1 MLSRKDI
8 LVLGMMIFS
17 LFLGAGNIIFPPME
31 GYHAGYS
38 WLWAALGFIL
48 TGVLMP
54 FITLI
59 VVTVRGRG
67 EALSTDLPPW
77 VGVVFWSIL
86 YLIIGSTFA
95 MPRVT
100 NVAYEMAWVPLNIY
114 NGEFAHILFAVVFNL
129 VGMNFMLRRSS
140 MISTIGKFMAPI
152 LLVLLIIVGI
162 GVVSNPISEIV
173 APSSNYAEGSALVTG
188 MIGGYQTMDVLSA
201 MAFGG
206 IVARAF
212 AVNKVTEGRTI
223 VRYTLAA
230 GTTSVVLLSG
240 LYLCLFYLGATGDMV
255 ASTSTNGGQ
264 IFSRY
269 INELFGATGLWIMSG
284 IVMLAN
290 LTTLVGVTSA
300 CADYF
305 SHFHHRL
312 NYSFFV
318 VVFTIATIIISET
331 GLDTLLRV
339 TIPALLLIYP
349 VAIML
354 VVLQLLRKKL
364 PVISWSYNATIALTT
379 LFSLCDSL
387 KNMGILPKAVDDFLK
402 LFPFYQEGLTWLL
415 PVLVMLLLTIV
426 VGKLKMKSA
435 VDNAA

>member
-1 MLSRKDI
+1 MLSKKDI
-8 LVLGMMIFS
+8 LILGMMIFS

-31 GYHAGYS
+31 GYHAGSS

-48 TGVLMP
+48 TGVFMP

-100 NVAYEMAWVPLNIY
+100 NVAYEMAWLPLNIY
-114 NGEFAHILFAVVFNL
+114 NGEYSHILFALVFNII
-129 VGMNFMLRRSS
+129 GMSFMLGRST

-162 GVVSNPISEIV
+162 GVVSDPLSEII

-212 AVNKVTEGRTI
+212 AVNNVTNGRTI

-230 GTTSVVLLSG
+230 GVTSVVLLSG

-305 SHFHHRL
+305 SRFHPRL
-312 NYSFFV
+312 NYPFFV
-318 VVFTIATIIISET
+318 VLFTIATIIISET

-354 VVLQLLRKKL
+354 VVLQIVRKKL
-364 PVISWSYNATIALTT
+364 PVVSWSYNATIALTT

-387 KNMGILPKAVDDFLK
+387 KNMGLLPQGVEK
-402 LFPFYQEGLTWLL
+402 LLSYLPFYQEGLTWLI
-415 PVLVMLLLTIV
+415 PVLLMLLLTII
-426 VGKLKMKSA
+426 VGKFSVQKQH
-435 VDNAA
+435 

>member
-1 MLSRKDI
+1 MLSKKDI
-8 LVLGMMIFS
+8 LILGMMIFS

-31 GYHAGYS
+31 GYHAGSS

-48 TGVLMP
+48 TGVFMP

-100 NVAYEMAWVPLNIY
+100 NVAYEMAWLPLNIY
-114 NGEFAHILFAVVFNL
+114 NGEYSHILFALVFNII
-129 VGMNFMLRRSS
+129 GMSFMLGRST

-162 GVVSNPISEIV
+162 GVVSDPLSKII

-212 AVNKVTEGRTI
+212 AVNNVTNGRTI

-230 GTTSVVLLSG
+230 GVTSVVLLSG

-305 SHFHHRL
+305 SRFHPRL
-312 NYSFFV
+312 NYPFFV
-318 VVFTIATIIISET
+318 VLFTIATIIISET

-354 VVLQLLRKKL
+354 VVLQIVRKKL
-364 PVISWSYNATIALTT
+364 PVVSWSYNATIALTT

-387 KNMGILPKAVDDFLK
+387 KNMGLLPQGVEK
-402 LFPFYQEGLTWLL
+402 LLSYLPFYQEGLTWLI
-415 PVLVMLLLTIV
+415 PVLLMLLLTII
-426 VGKLKMKSA
+426 VGKFSVKKQH
-435 VDNAA
+435 

>member
-1 MLSRKDI
+1 MLSKKDI
-8 LVLGMMIFS
+8 LILGMMIFS

-31 GYHAGYS
+31 GYHAGSS

-48 TGVLMP
+48 TGVFMP

-100 NVAYEMAWVPLNIY
+100 NVAYEMAWLPLNIY
-114 NGEFAHILFAVVFNL
+114 NGEYSHILFALVFNII
-129 VGMNFMLRRSS
+129 GMSFMLGRST

-162 GVVSNPISEIV
+162 GVMSDPLSEII

-201 MAFGG
+201 MTFGG

-212 AVNKVTEGRTI
+212 AVNNVTNSKTI

-230 GTTSVVLLSG
+230 GVTSVVLLSG

-305 SHFHHRL
+305 SRFHPRL
-312 NYSFFV
+312 NYPFFV
-318 VVFTIATIIISET
+318 VLFTIATIIISET

-354 VVLQLLRKKL
+354 VVLQIVRKKL
-364 PVISWSYNATIALTT
+364 PVVSWSYNATIALTT

-387 KNMGILPKAVDDFLK
+387 KNMGLLPQGVEK
-402 LFPFYQEGLTWLL
+402 LLSYLPFYQEGLTWLI
-415 PVLVMLLLTIV
+415 PVLLMLLLTII
-426 VGKLKMKSA
+426 VGKFSVQKQH
-435 VDNAA
+435 

>member
-1 MLSRKDI
+1 MLSKKDI
-8 LVLGMMIFS
+8 LILGMMIFS

-31 GYHAGYS
+31 GYHAGSS

-48 TGVLMP
+48 TGVFMP

-100 NVAYEMAWVPLNIY
+100 NVAYEMAWLPLNIY
-114 NGEFAHILFAVVFNL
+114 NGEYSHILFALVFNII
-129 VGMNFMLRRSS
+129 GMSFMLGRST

-162 GVVSNPISEIV
+162 GVVSDPLSEII

-212 AVNKVTEGRTI
+212 AVNNVTNGRTI

-230 GTTSVVLLSG
+230 GVTSVVLLSG

-305 SHFHHRL
+305 SRFHPRL
-312 NYSFFV
+312 NYPFFV
-318 VVFTIATIIISET
+318 VLFTIATIIISET

-354 VVLQLLRKKL
+354 VVLQIVRKKL
-364 PVISWSYNATIALTT
+364 PVVSWSYNATIALTT

-387 KNMGILPKAVDDFLK
+387 KNMGLLPQGVEK
-402 LFPFYQEGLTWLL
+402 LLSYLPFYQEGLTWLI
-415 PVLVMLLLTIV
+415 PVLLMLLLTII
-426 VGKLKMKSA
+426 VGKFPVQKQH
-435 VDNAA
+435 

>member
-1 MLSRKDI
+1 
-8 LVLGMMIFS
+8 
-17 LFLGAGNIIFPPME
+17 
-31 GYHAGYS
+31 
-38 WLWAALGFIL
+38 
-48 TGVLMP
+48 
-54 FITLI
+54 
-59 VVTVRGRG
+59 
-67 EALSTDLPPW
+67 
-77 VGVVFWSIL
+77 
-86 YLIIGSTFA
+86 
-95 MPRVT
+95 
-100 NVAYEMAWVPLNIY
+100 
-114 NGEFAHILFAVVFNL
+114 
-129 VGMNFMLRRSS
+129 
-140 MISTIGKFMAPI
+140 
-152 LLVLLIIVGI
+152 VLLIIVGI
-162 GVVSNPISEIV
+162 GVIYNPISAIV

-212 AVNKVTEGRTI
+212 AVNKVTEGKTI

-230 GTTSVVLLSG
+230 GATSVILLSG
-240 LYLCLFYLGATGDMV
+240 LYLFLFYLGATGDMV
-255 ASTSTNGGQ
+255 AVTSTNGGQ

-269 INELFGATGLWIMSG
+269 INALFGAPGLWIMSG

-305 SHFHHRL
+305 SRFHHRL
-312 NYSFFV
+312 NYPFFV
-318 VVFTIATIIISET
+318 ILFTIATIIISET

-387 KNMGILPKAVDDFLK
+387 KNIGILPESVEAILK
-402 LFPFYQEGLTWLL
+402 RFPFYQEGLTWLI
-415 PVLVMLLLTIV
+415 PVLVMLILTII
-426 VGKLKMKSA
+426 VGKLSGKKA
-435 VDNAA
+435 

>member
-1 MLSRKDI
+1 MLSKKDI
-8 LVLGMMIFS
+8 LILGMMIFS

-31 GYHAGYS
+31 GYHAGSS

-48 TGVLMP
+48 TGVFMP

-100 NVAYEMAWVPLNIY
+100 NVAYEMAWLPLNIY
-114 NGEFAHILFAVVFNL
+114 NGEHSHILFALVFNII
-129 VGMNFMLRRSS
+129 GMSFMLGRST
-140 MISTIGKFMAPI
+140 MISTIGKFMAPV

-162 GVVSNPISEIV
+162 GVVSDPLSEII
-173 APSSNYAEGSALVTG
+173 APSGNYAEGSALVTG

-212 AVNKVTEGRTI
+212 AVNNVTNGRTI

-230 GTTSVVLLSG
+230 GVTSVVLLSG

-305 SHFHHRL
+305 SRFHPRL
-312 NYSFFV
+312 NYPFFV
-318 VVFTIATIIISET
+318 VLFTIATIIISET

-354 VVLQLLRKKL
+354 VVLQIVRKKL
-364 PVISWSYNATIALTT
+364 PVVSWSYNATIALTT

-387 KNMGILPKAVDDFLK
+387 KNMGLLPQGVEK
-402 LFPFYQEGLTWLL
+402 LLSYLPFYQEGLTWLI
-415 PVLVMLLLTIV
+415 PVLLMLLLTII
-426 VGKLKMKSA
+426 VGKFSVQKQH
-435 VDNAA
+435 

>member
-1 MLSRKDI
+1 MLSKKDI
-8 LVLGMMIFS
+8 LILGMMIFS

-31 GYHAGYS
+31 GYHAGSS

-48 TGVLMP
+48 TGVFMP

-67 EALSTDLPPW
+67 EVLSTDLPPW

-100 NVAYEMAWVPLNIY
+100 NVAYEMAWLPLNIY
-114 NGEFAHILFAVVFNL
+114 NGEYSHILFALVFNII
-129 VGMNFMLRRSS
+129 GMSFMLGRST

-162 GVVSNPISEIV
+162 GVVSDPLSEII

-212 AVNKVTEGRTI
+212 AVNNVTNGRTI

-230 GTTSVVLLSG
+230 GVTSVVLLSG

-305 SHFHHRL
+305 SRFHPRL
-312 NYSFFV
+312 NYPFFV
-318 VVFTIATIIISET
+318 VLFTIATIIISET

-354 VVLQLLRKKL
+354 VVLQIVRKKL
-364 PVISWSYNATIALTT
+364 PVVSWSYNATIALTT

-387 KNMGILPKAVDDFLK
+387 KNMGLLPQGVEK
-402 LFPFYQEGLTWLL
+402 LLSYLPFYQEGLTWLI
-415 PVLVMLLLTIV
+415 PVLLMLLLTII
-426 VGKLKMKSA
+426 VGKFSVQKQH
-435 VDNAA
+435 

>member
-1 MLSRKDI
+1 MLSKKDI
-8 LVLGMMIFS
+8 LILGMMIFS

-31 GYHAGYS
+31 GYHAGSS

-48 TGVLMP
+48 TGVFMP

-100 NVAYEMAWVPLNIY
+100 NVAYEMAWLPLNIY
-114 NGEFAHILFAVVFNL
+114 NGEYSHILFALVFNII
-129 VGMNFMLRRSS
+129 GMSFMLGRST

-162 GVVSNPISEIV
+162 GVVSDPLSEII

-212 AVNKVTEGRTI
+212 AVNNVTNGRTI

-230 GTTSVVLLSG
+230 GVTSVVLLSG

-305 SHFHHRL
+305 SRFHPRL
-312 NYSFFV
+312 NYPFFV
-318 VVFTIATIIISET
+318 VLFTISTIIISET

-354 VVLQLLRKKL
+354 VVLQIVRKKL
-364 PVISWSYNATIALTT
+364 PVVSWSYNATIALTT

-387 KNMGILPKAVDDFLK
+387 KNMGLLPQGVEK
-402 LFPFYQEGLTWLL
+402 LLSYLPFYQEGLTWLI
-415 PVLVMLLLTIV
+415 PVLLMLLLTII
-426 VGKLKMKSA
+426 VGKFSVQKQH
-435 VDNAA
+435 

>member
-1 MLSRKDI
+1 MLSKKDI
-8 LVLGMMIFS
+8 LILGMMIFS

-31 GYHAGYS
+31 GYHAGYN

-48 TGVLMP
+48 TGVCMP

-67 EALSTDLPPW
+67 EALSTDLPAW
-77 VGVVFWSIL
+77 VGVIFWSLL
-86 YLIIGSTFA
+86 YLIIGSSFA

-100 NVAYEMAWVPLNIY
+100 NVAYEMAWQPLNIY
-114 NGEFAHILFAVVFNL
+114 NGEYSHIIFAVVFNL
-129 VGMNFMLRRSS
+129 IGMGFMLGRST
-140 MISTIGKFMAPI
+140 MISSIGKFMAPI
-152 LLVLLIIVGI
+152 LLVLLVIVGI
-162 GVVSNPISEIV
+162 GVIYNPISEIV
-173 APSSNYAEGSALVTG
+173 APSSNYADSSALVTG

-212 AVNKVTEGRTI
+212 AVNRVTDSKTI

-230 GTTSVVLLSG
+230 GITSVILLSG

-269 INELFGATGLWIMSG
+269 INVLFGTTGMWIMSG

-305 SHFHHRL
+305 SRFHARL
-312 NYSFFV
+312 NYPFFV
-318 VVFTIATIIISET
+318 VIFTIATIIISET

-354 VVLQLLRKKL
+354 IVLQLLRKKL
-364 PVISWSYNATIALTT
+364 PIIRLSYNATIALTT
-379 LFSLCDSL
+379 LLSLCDSL
-387 KNMGILPKAVDDFLK
+387 KNMGILPTAVDNVLK
-402 LFPFYQEGLTWLL
+402 QLPFYQEGLTWLI
-415 PVLVMLLLTIV
+415 PVLIMLLLTIIL
-426 VGKLKMKSA
+426 GKLIKR
-435 VDNAA
+435 

>member
-1 MLSRKDI
+1 MLSKKDI
-8 LVLGMMIFS
+8 LILGMMIFS

-31 GYHAGYS
+31 GYHAGSS

-48 TGVLMP
+48 TGVFMP

-100 NVAYEMAWVPLNIY
+100 NVAYEMAWLPLNIY
-114 NGEFAHILFAVVFNL
+114 NGEYSHILFALVFNII
-129 VGMNFMLRRSS
+129 GMSFMLGRST

-162 GVVSNPISEIV
+162 GVVSDPLSEII

-212 AVNKVTEGRTI
+212 AVNNVTNGRTI

-230 GTTSVVLLSG
+230 GVTSVVLLSG

-305 SHFHHRL
+305 SRFHPRL
-312 NYSFFV
+312 NYPFFV
-318 VVFTIATIIISET
+318 VLFTIATIIISET

-354 VVLQLLRKKL
+354 VVLQIVRKKL
-364 PVISWSYNATIALTT
+364 PVVSWSYNATIALTT

-387 KNMGILPKAVDDFLK
+387 KNMGLLPQGVEK
-402 LFPFYQEGLTWLL
+402 LLSYLPFYQEGLTWLI
-415 PVLVMLLLTIV
+415 PVLLMLLLTII
-426 VGKLKMKSA
+426 VGKFSVKKQH
-435 VDNAA
+435 

>member
-1 MLSRKDI
+1 MLSKKDI
-8 LVLGMMIFS
+8 LILGMMIFS

-31 GYHAGYS
+31 GYHAGSS

-48 TGVLMP
+48 TGVFMP

-100 NVAYEMAWVPLNIY
+100 NVAYEMAWLPLNIY
-114 NGEFAHILFAVVFNL
+114 NGEYSHILFALVFNII
-129 VGMNFMLRRSS
+129 GMSFMLGRST

-152 LLVLLIIVGI
+152 LLVLLIVVGI
-162 GVVSNPISEIV
+162 GVVSDPLSEII

-212 AVNKVTEGRTI
+212 AVNNVTNSKTI

-230 GTTSVVLLSG
+230 GVTSVVLLSG

-305 SHFHHRL
+305 SRFHPRL
-312 NYSFFV
+312 NYPFFV
-318 VVFTIATIIISET
+318 VLFTIATIIISET

-354 VVLQLLRKKL
+354 VVLQIVRKKL
-364 PVISWSYNATIALTT
+364 PVVSWSYNATIALTT

-387 KNMGILPKAVDDFLK
+387 KNMGLLPQGVEK
-402 LFPFYQEGLTWLL
+402 LLSYLPFYQEGLTWLI
-415 PVLVMLLLTIV
+415 PVLLMLLLTII
-426 VGKLKMKSA
+426 VGKFSVQKQH
-435 VDNAA
+435 

>member
-1 MLSRKDI
+1 MLSKKDI
-8 LVLGMMIFS
+8 LILGMMIFS

-31 GYHAGYS
+31 GYHAGSS

-48 TGVLMP
+48 TGVFMP

-100 NVAYEMAWVPLNIY
+100 NVAYEMAWLPLNIY
-114 NGEFAHILFAVVFNL
+114 NGEYSHILFALVFNII
-129 VGMNFMLRRSS
+129 GMSFMLGRST
-140 MISTIGKFMAPI
+140 MISTIGKFMAPV

-162 GVVSNPISEIV
+162 GVVSDPLSEII

-212 AVNKVTEGRTI
+212 AVNNVTNGRTI

-230 GTTSVVLLSG
+230 GVTSVVLLSG

-305 SHFHHRL
+305 SRFHPRL
-312 NYSFFV
+312 NYPFFV
-318 VVFTIATIIISET
+318 VLFTIATIIISET

-354 VVLQLLRKKL
+354 VVLQIVRKKL
-364 PVISWSYNATIALTT
+364 PVVSWSYNATIALTT

-387 KNMGILPKAVDDFLK
+387 KNMGLLPQGVEK
-402 LFPFYQEGLTWLL
+402 LLSYLPFYQEGLTWLI
-415 PVLVMLLLTIV
+415 PVLLMLLLTII
-426 VGKLKMKSA
+426 VGKFSVKKQH
-435 VDNAA
+435 

>member
-8 LVLGMMIFS
+8 LILGMMIFS

-31 GYHAGYS
+31 GYHAGTN

-48 TGVLMP
+48 TGVFMP

-77 VGVVFWSIL
+77 VGVTFWSIL

-100 NVAYEMAWVPLNIY
+100 NVAYEMAWLPLNIY
-114 NGEFAHILFAVVFNL
+114 SGEYSHIIFAVIFNL
-129 VGMNFMLRRSS
+129 IGMGFMLKRSS

-162 GVVSNPISEIV
+162 GVIYNPVSAIV

-212 AVNKVTEGRTI
+212 AVNKVTEGKTI

-230 GTTSVVLLSG
+230 GATSVILLSG

-255 ASTSTNGGQ
+255 AATSTNGGQ

-269 INELFGATGLWIMSG
+269 INVLFGAPGLWIMSG

-305 SHFHHRL
+305 SRFHHRL
-312 NYSFFV
+312 NYPFFV
-318 VVFTIATIIISET
+318 ILFTIATIIISET

-387 KNMGILPKAVDDFLK
+387 KNMGILPESIEAILK
-402 LFPFYQEGLTWLL
+402 RFPFYQEGLTWLI
-415 PVLVMLLLTIV
+415 PVLVMLILTIIL
-426 VGKLKMKSA
+426 GKLSGKKA
-435 VDNAA
+435 

>member
-1 MLSRKDI
+1 MLSKKDI
-8 LVLGMMIFS
+8 LILGMMIFS

-31 GYHAGYS
+31 GYHAGSS

-48 TGVLMP
+48 TGVFMP

-100 NVAYEMAWVPLNIY
+100 NVAYEMAWLPLNIY
-114 NGEFAHILFAVVFNL
+114 NGEYSHILFALVFNII
-129 VGMNFMLRRSS
+129 GMSFMLGRST
-140 MISTIGKFMAPI
+140 MISTIGKFMAPV

-162 GVVSNPISEIV
+162 GVVSDPLSKII

-212 AVNKVTEGRTI
+212 AVNNVTNGRTI

-230 GTTSVVLLSG
+230 GVTSVVLLSG

-305 SHFHHRL
+305 SRFHPRL
-312 NYSFFV
+312 NYPFFV
-318 VVFTIATIIISET
+318 VLFTIATIIISET

-354 VVLQLLRKKL
+354 VVLQIVRKKL
-364 PVISWSYNATIALTT
+364 PVVSWSYNATIALTT

-387 KNMGILPKAVDDFLK
+387 KNMGLLPQGVEK
-402 LFPFYQEGLTWLL
+402 LLSYLPFYQEGLTWLI
-415 PVLVMLLLTIV
+415 PVLLMLLLTII
-426 VGKLKMKSA
+426 VGKFSVQKQH
-435 VDNAA
+435 